1 MNALVGCAV
10 LRAELAAL
18 AGSLPALEAHFLPSH
33 LHLEPASL
41 DRELGT
47 ALDACAGRAVV
58 LAYGDCCPAMRRLA
72 ARPGV
77 VRTPGL
83 SCCELLLG
91 QAEYR
96 RLLRAGAFFLLPEW
110 TPRWRTVFTCD
121 LELEAEA
128 ARALMGELHT
138 RLVYLDTGVVPVPAA
153 ELAACAAFCGLP
165 LEVLPVPLD
174 HLRAILADAL
184 QRLQEQEGGL

>member
-1 MNALVGCAV
+1 MIALIGCAV

-18 AGSLPALEAHFLPSH
+18 AGGLPALEASFLPSH
-33 LHLEPASL
+33 LHLDPARL
-41 DRELGT
+41 ERELGV
-47 ALDACAGRAVV
+47 ALDARAGRAVM
-58 LAYGDCCPAMRRLA
+58 LAYGDCCPGMRRLA

-138 RLVYLDTGVVPVPAA
+138 RLIYLDTGVMPVPRA

-165 LEVLPVPLD
+165 LEVRPVALD
-174 HLRAILADAL
+174 HLRATLTAAL
-184 QRLQEQEGGL
+184 QGLQEQEGGI